1 MQCGQHVRTHEND
14 CSFSHVEKCF
24 MFAVL
29 SAYIAKDSIFVNFGG
44 LEMKIMHLFSLSSLF
59 FPFQQPRGSL
69 GDAKWARKLCKI
81 SLKRALCVC
90 GWAKLL
96 EWRLCHLL
104 LKYSRQRVIMFL
116 QETKAYL
123 SSSRTS
129 VNVFLTSP
137 DDGLKVALFK
147 KLCNGVHFGAQ
158 QRDARAEVNL

>member
-59 FPFQQPRGSL
+59 FPFQQPLGSL

-81 SLKRALCVC
+81 SLKRAFVC

-96 EWRLCHLL
+96 EWRFVSFITEIFTAASHYVSTRNESVPFQ
-104 LKYSRQRVIMFL
+104 LKNVRKCFSHVARWWIEGCFV
-116 QETKAYL
+116 QEVVQWCAFWCT
-123 SSSRTS
+123 
-129 VNVFLTSP
+129 
-137 DDGLKVALFK
+137 
-147 KLCNGVHFGAQ
+147 
-158 QRDARAEVNL
+158 AEGCQSWS